1 MSVVEL
7 QSERE
12 HYCLSRVS
20 TEDTLLSSHLFI
32 TFFNFAFEFF
42 STQLHFITTATL
54 LMTVFQNVSDV
65 NAAAVCALLL
75 HVKCDVSKFK
85 WLTPGGPR
93 LEARRTWSR
102 CADVCQCADVF
113 LLLPP
118 KLADG
123 RMVDIVRCHV

>member
-1 MSVVEL
+1 MNANIIA
-7 QSERE
+7 
-12 HYCLSRVS
+12 CLEFQLKTHFYTSY
-20 TEDTLLSSHLFI
+20 LFLTI
-32 TFFNFAFEFF
+32 LF
-42 STQLHFITTATL
+42 SIQLHFITTAKL
-54 LMTVFQNVSDV
+54 LMTVLQKVSDV
-65 NAAAVCALLL
+65 NAAAVCGLLL

-85 WLTPGGPR
+85 WLTPGEPR
-93 LEARRTWSR
+93 LEVRRTWSR